1 MFIEYKIYDPE
12 APAITKGLGEFRGI
26 RYDAEFK
33 LAFLVLEKD
42 LIIVCKL
49 EELAYSS
56 LLCSIKNHLTSKDI
70 TCTVPYIWLLD
81 DDSVDYIEE
90 SLLEAEKL
98 GSNPL
103 AEYEDEDAED
113 SDEDDI
119 EENID
124 DGYYDEYC

>member
-12 APAITKGLGEFRGI
+12 ASAITKGLGELRGI

-42 LIIVCKL
+42 FIIVCKM
-49 EELAYSS
+49 EELAYAS
-56 LLCSIKNHLTSKDI
+56 LLCSIKNHLTSKDVV
-70 TCTVPYIWLLD
+70 CTVPYIWLLD

-90 SLLEAEKL
+90 SLQEAEKL
-98 GSNPL
+98 ENNPL
-103 AEYEDEDAED
+103 ADYEDAED

-124 DGYYDEYC
+124 DGYYDEYY